1 MKLEQ
6 QNLGTDSSGK
16 HILKELGDRPS
27 PSAISTEKPISQV
40 RYETWN
46 FPSW

>member
-16 HILKELGDRPS
+16 YILKELGDRPS
-27 PSAISTEKPISQV
+27 PSAISNEKPRSKLQF
-40 RYETWN
+40 EPWN
-46 FPSW
+46 FPNL